1 MSELSPDAFLEQAR
15 EYDAVPDVRDGLL
28 KLLQLE
34 GNTHP
39 FAVVRF
45 AELDR
50 WARDGE
56 YAAILAG
63 RYPRRDDDGGASVTD
78 EMRNAARSYQESWNR
93 TADPFVGLMR
103 NVAGGAAD
111 AGGRLFDGLRARP
124 GNGNRDRDD
133 S

>member
-1 MSELSPDAFLEQAR
+1 
-15 EYDAVPDVRDGLL
+15 VRDGLL

-45 AELDR
+45 GELDR
-50 WARDGE
+50 WAREGE

-63 RYPRRDDDGGASVTD
+63 RYSRRDDDGSASVTD

-93 TADPFVGLMR
+93 SADPFVGLMR

-111 AGGRLFDGLRARP
+111 AGGRLFDGLRNRP
-124 GNGNRDRDD
+124 GNGNRDDGGNRDNG
-133 S
+133 

>member
-1 MSELSPDAFLEQAR
+1 
-15 EYDAVPDVRDGLL
+15 VRDGLL
-28 KLLQLE
+28 KILQLE

-45 AELDR
+45 GELDR

-63 RYPRRDDDGGASVTD
+63 RYPRRDDDGSASVNE

-93 TADPFVGLMR
+93 TADPFVGLVR

-111 AGGRLFDGLRARP
+111 ASGRLLDGLFGRP
-124 GNGNRDRDD
+124 GNGNRDGGSNRDD
-133 S
+133 DS